1 MATYNG
7 ESYLAEQ
14 IESILRQTETRW
26 KLIIQDDCSTD
37 RSAAVAQEYAE
48 QYPEAEIFPYATKD
62 RVLSDCLM
70 FDFGCLDNLF
80 LGNKACLFLLLMKS
94 RM

>member
-37 RSAAVAQEYAE
+37 RTAAVAQECGAVSGKNPPDPAGQPIRIGKEQLFQYALAGR
-48 QYPEAEIFPYATKD
+48 YP
-62 RVLSDCLM
+62 
-70 FDFGCLDNLF
+70 
-80 LGNKACLFLLLMKS
+80 LLHDLRS
-94 RM
+94 G

>member
-1 MATYNG
+1 MEGADIVITILMATYNG

-37 RSAAVAQEYAE
+37 RTAAVAQEFAG
-48 QYPEAEIFPYATKD
+48 Q
-62 RVLSDCLM
+62 
-70 FDFGCLDNLF
+70 
-80 LGNKACLFLLLMKS
+80 
-94 RM
+94 

>member
-37 RSAAVAQEYAE
+37 RSAAPNAVFS
-48 QYPEAEIFPYATKD
+48 PN
-62 RVLSDCLM
+62 
-70 FDFGCLDNLF
+70 G
-80 LGNKACLFLLLMKS
+80 S
-94 RM
+94 R

>member
-37 RSAAVAQEYAE
+37 RTAAVAQEFAGHAF
-48 QYPEAEIFPYATKD
+48 QAAVVNGKQIEAPA
-62 RVLSDCLM
+62 RCCGLSTA
-70 FDFGCLDNLF
+70 FFGNIYLCAIGHDP
-80 LGNKACLFLLLMKS
+80 
-94 RM
+94 